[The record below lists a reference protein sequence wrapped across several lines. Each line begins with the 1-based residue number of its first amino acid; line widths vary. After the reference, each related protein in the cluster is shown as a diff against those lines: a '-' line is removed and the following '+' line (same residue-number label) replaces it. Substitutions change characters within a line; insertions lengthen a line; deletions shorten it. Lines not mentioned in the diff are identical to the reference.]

1 MKNLLIKIW
10 QGEVNLKSARRAIT
24 IISILVPIVGIGSF
38 FYKVFNVWDKDNFL
52 YGTVYYDSFF
62 TINLAVG
69 SFILFLSLIVLGLST
84 RKHAHLIKFHS
95 IYIIFQAIPLI
106 FYVFICVIFAMV
118 FNFQTEPYDPYEE
131 NSPEGIFKKITKKN
145 IPKGARIVFSTS
157 PESRHP
163 ITIVLDAS
171 EMDLTK
177 WINET
182 EFFLNKEYWSGT
194 QEGVWINGEF
204 HKDSVKRQTR
214 KMRLVVDPS
223 RDFYPYLIEIESES
237 KSKKDFYYYLSE
249 SQNRSI
255 LKCESRSKEKPED
268 KYFLKICNA
277 INSNQEIWHLSTSM
291 GQRCCRLQMY
301 AFKKEKIILALGTG
315 W

>member
-10 QGEVNLKSARRAIT
+10 QVEVNPESARRVTT
-24 IISILVPIVGIGSF
+24 IISILVPIVGVGSF
-38 FYKVFNVWDKDNFL
+38 FYRVFNVWDKNNFF
-52 YGTVYYDSFF
+52 YGTVYFDSFF

-118 FNFQTEPYDPYEE
+118 FNFQTKPHDPYGGDKT
-131 NSPEGIFKKITKKN
+131 EGIKKQYNPRGKSPGAVYKRVTRQD
-145 IPKGARIVFSTS
+145 IPKGAHIVFHS
-157 PESRHP
+157 PIENRRP
-163 ITIVLDAS
+163 VTIVLDAS

-182 EFFLNKEYWSGT
+182 KFYSY
-194 QEGVWINGEF
+194 
-204 HKDSVKRQTR
+204 KDNDFPVTWR
-214 KMRLVVDPS
+214 KMKLFANS
-223 RDFYPYLIEIESES
+223 PYMQDSI
-237 KSKKDFYYYLSE
+237 
-249 SQNRSI
+249 SI
-255 LKCESRSKEKPED
+255 LECETRTIEKPED

>member
-38 FYKVFNVWDKDNFL
+38 FYRVFNVWDKDNFL

-118 FNFQTEPYDPYEE
+118 FNFQTNPYDPYEE

-145 IPKGARIVFSTS
+145 IPKGARIVFSTP

-182 EFFLNKEYWSGT
+182 KFYSY
-194 QEGVWINGEF
+194 
-204 HKDSVKRQTR
+204 KDNDFPVTWR
-214 KMRLVVDPS
+214 KMKLFATS
-223 RDFYPYLIEIESES
+223 PYMQDSI
-237 KSKKDFYYYLSE
+237 
-249 SQNRSI
+249 SI
-255 LKCESRSKEKPED
+255 LECETRSKEKPED

-301 AFKKEKIILALGTG
+301 AFKKEKIILALGRG

>member
-1 MKNLLIKIW
+1 MKSLLIKIW
-10 QGEVNLKSARRAIT
+10 QVEVNPERARRATT
-24 IISILVPIVGIGSF
+24 IISILVPIVGVGSF
-38 FYKVFNVWDKDNFL
+38 FYRVFNVWDKDNFL
-52 YGTVYYDSFF
+52 YGTVYFDSFF

-118 FNFQTEPYDPYEE
+118 FNFQTKPHDPYGGDKT
-131 NSPEGIFKKITKKN
+131 EGIKKQYNPRGKSPGAVYKRVTRQD
-145 IPKGARIVFSTS
+145 IPKGAHIVFHS
-157 PESRHP
+157 PIENRRP
-163 ITIVLDAS
+163 VTIVLDAS

-182 EFFLNKEYWSGT
+182 KFYSY
-194 QEGVWINGEF
+194 
-204 HKDSVKRQTR
+204 KDNDFPVTWR
-214 KMRLVVDPS
+214 KMKLFANS
-223 RDFYPYLIEIESES
+223 PYMQDSI
-237 KSKKDFYYYLSE
+237 
-249 SQNRSI
+249 SI
-255 LKCESRSKEKPED
+255 LECETRTIEKPED